1 MATQEVALRKR
12 QQISKANR
20 TMFLWVA
27 GASALVGIGIVVAV
41 LLTQRALFNEKIL
54 GDKATTLSTL
64 EKNIKNVDQLKKQIQ
79 VMNTNQALIDSM
91 VPGESQPIRVV
102 LDALPSEANSS
113 GFGSSLQQYFLNDPL
128 LQVEAFNVDPVVG
141 IESQDTSGD
150 STQTAAPV
158 DGATTS
164 DNSKIVFGFS
174 VSTDA
179 ANISTLKTLLQK
191 LERSIRAINVTSLA
205 VEMQSNRIV
214 LTVAGEAYYQPAATV
229 QLKDQVEKP

>member
-20 TMFLWVA
+20 TMFMWVA

-54 GDKATTLSTL
+54 GDKASTLSTL
-64 EKNIKNVDQLKKQIQ
+64 DKNIKNVDLLKKQIQ
-79 VMNTNQALIDSM
+79 VMNTNQALTDSM

-113 GFGSSLQQYFLNDPL
+113 AFGSSLQQYFLNDPL
-128 LQVEAFNVDPVVG
+128 LQVEAFNVDPVAGV
-141 IESQDTSGD
+141 ESQDSSSLT
-150 STQTAAPV
+150 TQTATPV
-158 DGATTS
+158 DGAPAS
-164 DNSKIVFGFS
+164 DNSTIAFGFS

-191 LERSIRAINVTSLA
+191 LESSIRTINVTSLA

-214 LTVAGEAYYQPAATV
+214 LTVNGEAYYQPAVTV
-229 QLKDQVEKP
+229 QLKNKVVKP